1 MLVSICICVRSWA
14 MLNRVGVWKLAATV
28 WPTST
33 FREMTMPSTGER
45 IRVYC
50 RLVLAICRAARAC
63 STWAPPDRSEPAAG
77 LS

>member
-1 MLVSICICVRSWA
+1 M
-14 MLNRVGVWKLAATV
+14 
-28 WPTST
+28 

-63 STWAPPDRSEPAAG
+63 STWALLTFTWALADW
-77 LS
+77 